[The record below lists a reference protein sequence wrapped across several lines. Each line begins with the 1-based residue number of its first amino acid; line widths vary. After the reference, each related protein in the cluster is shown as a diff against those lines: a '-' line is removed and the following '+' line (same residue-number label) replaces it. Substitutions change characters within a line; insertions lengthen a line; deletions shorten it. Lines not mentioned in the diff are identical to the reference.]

1 MEFHCMFQSLLDG
14 SDTQELVEA
23 QLTLTCQEKVK
34 QWSEKRNDKF
44 YETLDPSNVLHYHQN
59 CYLTYTSNNHIE
71 RYLKRKNQNQ
81 EASCVKHSKRSSTTF
96 FDFKKNCI
104 ICGEACN
111 IEKDKKHRER
121 WNKNK
126 SFLYR
131 TADCR
136 KVKLS
141 FRDALLQVCI
151 IVIEFSFVWKT
162 LLRYKT
168 NQ

>member
-1 MEFHCMFQSLLDG
+1 MEFHCMFQSPLDC

-23 QLTLTCQEKVK
+23 QLTLTRQEKVK
-34 QWSEKRNDKF
+34 QCSEKRSDKS
-44 YETLDPSNVLHYHQN
+44 YETLDPSNALHYHQN

-71 RYLKRKNQNQ
+71 RYLKRKNQDE
-81 EASCVKHSKRSSTTF
+81 EASCVKHSKRSSTIF

-104 ICGEACN
+104 ICREACN
-111 IEKDKKHRER
+111 IEKDKKHPER
-121 WNKNK
+121 WNMNK

-131 TADCR
+131 TADRR

>member
-1 MEFHCMFQSLLDG
+1 MEFHCMFQSPLDG

-23 QLTLTCQEKVK
+23 QLTLTREEKVK
-34 QWSEKRNDKF
+34 QCSEKRSDKS
-44 YETLDPSNVLHYHQN
+44 YETLDPSNALHYHQN

-71 RYLKRKNQNQ
+71 RYLKRKNQNE
-81 EASCVKHSKRSSTTF
+81 EASCVKHSKRSSTIF

-104 ICGEACN
+104 ICREACN
-111 IEKDKKHRER
+111 IEKDKKHPER
-121 WNKNK
+121 WNMNK

-131 TADCR
+131 TADRR

-151 IVIEFSFVWKT
+151 IVIQFSFVWKT

>member
-44 YETLDPSNVLHYHQN
+44 YETLDPSNALHYHQN

-71 RYLKRKNQNQ
+71 RYLKRKNQDE
-81 EASCVKHSKRSSTTF
+81 EASCVKHSKRSSTIF

-104 ICGEACN
+104 ICREACN
-111 IEKDKKHRER
+111 IEKDKKHPER
-121 WNKNK
+121 WNMNK

-131 TADCR
+131 TADRR

>member
-1 MEFHCMFQSLLDG
+1 MEFHCMFQSILDC

-23 QLTLTCQEKVK
+23 QLTLTRQEKVK
-34 QWSEKRNDKF
+34 QCSERRNDNF
-44 YETLDPSNVLHYHQN
+44 YETLDPSNALYYHQN

-81 EASCVKHSKRSSTTF
+81 EASCVKRSKRSSTTF
-96 FDFKKNCI
+96 FDFKKNCL

-111 IEKDKKHRER
+111 IEKDKKHPER

-126 SFLYR
+126 SFLCR
-131 TADCR
+131 TADR
-136 KVKLS
+136 GKGKLS
-141 FRDALLQVCI
+141 FKDVLLQVCI
-151 IVIEFSFVWKT
+151 IVIEFSFVWKA

>member
-1 MEFHCMFQSLLDG
+1 MFQSLLDG

-151 IVIEFSFVWKT
+151 IVIQFSFVWKT